1 MKEKSYNLLLDLG
14 YQEKEIENI
23 LITYPLTNLK
33 DETLYKNI
41 KNNYTNLV
49 DIGYTKEQVLK
60 MTTLLPSIY
69 GYNVNKINQKIDDL
83 VSLSLKDNNTP

>member
-1 MKEKSYNLLLDLG
+1 MKEKSYELLLELG

-41 KNNYTNLV
+41 KN
-49 DIGYTKEQVLK
+49 IQ
-60 MTTLLPSIY
+60 IY
-69 GYNVNKINQKIDDL
+69 IDFIL
-83 VSLSLKDNNTP
+83 NI